1 MTEELNN
8 LILDIDI
15 DIQLDQDL
23 NIKTVN
29 HNIHESMLRA
39 YELGLIA
46 NRIND

>member
-1 MTEELNN
+1 MTEELNELVMN
-8 LILDIDI
+8 IDI

-29 HNIHESMLRA
+29 HNIVESLLRA

-46 NRIND
+46 NQS